1 MFSVFTKPWKE
12 MPVDELAELV
22 KSFGFDAVEFPL
34 RDGYQAEPKD
44 AEVSLPR
51 LAKQFAAH
59 GIAVASVASSTD
71 EHIFAACH
79 EAGVPV
85 IRIMLA
91 RGEGR
96 YLECEAAWKKQLE
109 ALCPLCEKYGVK
121 VGVQQHYGPAAFNS
135 MELRHALEGLDS
147 RYIGAIWDAAH
158 SALSG
163 ETPDK
168 ALDILWDYLV
178 MVNFKNAYYRRT
190 NGPEADQAVFR
201 PYFTTA
207 PNGNNDW
214 SAAVKYL
221 KARSYAGTVC
231 MPAEYTDLPNTIPY
245 LRRDAAYL
253 KSLLA

>member
-1 MFSVFTKPWKE
+1 
-12 MPVDELAELV
+12 
-22 KSFGFDAVEFPL
+22 
-34 RDGYQAEPKD
+34 
-44 AEVSLPR
+44 
-51 LAKQFAAH
+51 
-59 GIAVASVASSTD
+59 
-71 EHIFAACH
+71 
-79 EAGVPV
+79 
-85 IRIMLA
+85 
-91 RGEGR
+91 
-96 YLECEAAWKKQLE
+96 
-109 ALCPLCEKYGVK
+109 
-121 VGVQQHYGPAAFNS
+121 
-135 MELRHALEGLDS
+135 
-147 RYIGAIWDAAH
+147 
-158 SALSG
+158 
-163 ETPDK
+163 
-168 ALDILWDYLV
+168 